1 MTNIIGKKF
10 IFVRHAEVILD
21 GRFYGSRDIE
31 AHPPNEAQIA
41 ATLNLL
47 PPKFNLYTSPAKRCL
62 TTCESLFPG
71 INCNQIDEF
80 REQDFGDWEGT
91 IFSEIPD
98 IGKLSTDQLFDFYP
112 PNGESFADM
121 AVRVNFAID
130 KILAQTS
137 TQDCNV
143 VVAHSGT
150 IRAVIS
156 RLVGK
161 SALSFQVDNLSATE
175 IVFLID
181 SLVINYLN
189 RNCN

>member
-10 IFVRHAEVILD
+10 IFVRHSEVISD

-62 TTCESLFPG
+62 TTCESLFPD

-91 IFSEIPD
+91 IF
-98 IGKLSTDQLFDFYP
+98 
-112 PNGESFADM
+112 
-121 AVRVNFAID
+121 
-130 KILAQTS
+130 
-137 TQDCNV
+137 
-143 VVAHSGT
+143 
-150 IRAVIS
+150 
-156 RLVGK
+156 
-161 SALSFQVDNLSATE
+161 
-175 IVFLID
+175 
-181 SLVINYLN
+181 
-189 RNCN
+189 